1 MVLQAVEAVDDAA
14 VHVRWFGRWDD
25 GRAETVRQ
33 TLLSIDGAL
42 RSDVLR
48 MVCPPMGREG
58 CTASIFAWVMPRD
71 LANNLCPSFFTMPGV
86 AGVVAWGN
94 SFETGTREG
103 TIVHEVSHFE
113 AVGGTGISATVGR
126 SARGWRG
133 RTLGWRSA
141 TRIASSTLSR
151 MWRWV
156 CPESE
161 CPVL

>member
-58 CTASIFAWVMPRD
+58 CTASIFAWVMPGD
-71 LANNLCPSFFTMPGV
+71 LAINLCPSFFTMPGV
-86 AGVVAWGN
+86 AGVVAGGN

-113 AVGGTGISATVGR
+113 AVGGTGDFCY
-126 SARGWRG
+126 G
-133 RTLGWRSA
+133 RTVCAGMARRDSGLAVRNVDSFQYFVEDVALG
-141 TRIASSTLSR
+141 LSG
-151 MWRWV
+151 
-156 CPESE
+156 E
-161 CPVL
+161 